1 MNYHDLADDD
11 FLFGRPNPSRT
22 RRVGSRP
29 LDVHNEARLAAV
41 AKPDHR
47 RPEKRQKSS
56 KNQKNR
62 LSSLFARMI
71 TEALM
76 RQISAAS
83 RETRRI
89 RILAAML
96 NGANYDEIA
105 AIEKLSRERVRQ
117 IVVESLRNNDRE
129 KEDHRRIQAARLEP
143 ALKLALDAI
152 DEGRVEAIDRLLR
165 VLHAQDSYLD
175 QVPSSQSREDLR
187 QRLIAK
193 LEAAS
198 RAPDP
203 RAQNKPANP
212 APEVVRG
219 GAPAAADIIA
229 LLEAEEARAEKVD
242 EARAPDPDAEPL

>member
-1 MNYHDLADDD
+1 
-11 FLFGRPNPSRT
+11 
-22 RRVGSRP
+22 
-29 LDVHNEARLAAV
+29 
-41 AKPDHR
+41 
-47 RPEKRQKSS
+47 
-56 KNQKNR
+56 
-62 LSSLFARMI
+62 MI

-193 LEAAS
+193 LEG
-198 RAPDP
+198 P
-203 RAQNKPANP
+203 
-212 APEVVRG
+212 
-219 GAPAAADIIA
+219 
-229 LLEAEEARAEKVD
+229 
-242 EARAPDPDAEPL
+242 